1 MSSILSDHIL
11 DSTPILTP
19 PAPTTPKK
27 HSKLVLL
34 LLLVPVVVVL
44 GAICLILA
52 LSYKPKFEVNE
63 VKFKL
68 GTKAG
73 DLMDQGLELC
83 NYTYGYG
90 TYLKSDDEIPAGG
103 SDTEYYI
110 IVKGTDPEQTNTGM
124 RVTLANDS
132 GKAKRAADC
141 RVFSVIYYPWTQSR
155 NVKVLID
162 GQDFSSMGRDNQ
174 MREKIEKAGMPFK
187 KDEMDEFFDK
197 DVVGMLGQNL
207 FCRIWVTDLSPVIED
222 GISFTFERR
231 FTIRG
236 E

>member
-1 MSSILSDHIL
+1 MSEQPIQP
-11 DSTPILTP
+11 TPILTP
-19 PAPTTPKK
+19 PAPEAAGKK
-27 HSKLVLL
+27 HSKLILL
-34 LLLVPVVVVL
+34 LLLVPFVVIGVV
-44 GAICLILA
+44 ICLL
-52 LSYKPKFEVNE
+52 LKTQYKPKFEVNGAE
-63 VKFKL
+63 FKL

-73 DLMDQGLELC
+73 DLMNQGLELC

-90 TYLKSDDEIPAGG
+90 TYLKADDEIPAGG
-103 SDTEYYI
+103 LDTEYYI
-110 IVKGTDPEQTNTGM
+110 VVKGTDPEQTNTGM

-141 RVFSVIYYPWTQSR
+141 RVFSVIYYPWTQSGD
-155 NVKVLID
+155 VKVLID
-162 GQDFSSMGRDNQ
+162 GQDFSSVGRDNQ
-174 MREKIEKAGMPFK
+174 LREKIEKAGMPFK
-187 KDEMDEFFDK
+187 KNEMNEFFDK

-207 FCRIWVTDLSPVIED
+207 FCRIWVTNLSPVIPD